1 MTTRS
6 SLNRGG
12 FTLVELLVVIAII
25 GTLVG
30 LLLPAVQS
38 AREAGRKT
46 SCINAV
52 RNQGLGMMNFENA
65 NKAFPHGGSSL
76 SSRDISNIQAIEAAY
91 FTSVY
96 AFELGSDTRVRIFSN
111 GTGRGGLLAQTGSA
125 LYSAAPFMELQN
137 EFNNVAFDSNM
148 SVFACP
154 SRGDTAAE
162 TVGGGT
168 YGSGDRVFDGT
179 TKLPDSA
186 GGSTPFSQ
194 YYKTSGPQLTYVSGT
209 FGNGGVARTKVM
221 ITDFATNQ
229 LITPDHSIS
238 GTRALSD
245 LPGQITTPGGSN
257 YGWPNNKPGLTKYS
271 DFDTAGLQRIADI
284 TDGTTYTM
292 MIGETSADTRMY
304 DSGSLAYREGVF
316 AGGGEG
322 SRAFQSGGVLQAQ
335 TVYQDQ
341 KISNALFSTFRAL
354 WGTPHPG
361 GQTICM
367 ADGSVTSI
375 PVGTVITALVNP
387 VDNLPVPDGIL
398 NR

>member
-6 SLNRGG
+6 SLHRGG

-76 SSRDISNIQAIEAAY
+76 STRDIANIQAIEAAY
-91 FTSVY
+91 FTSTY
-96 AFELGSDTRVRIFSN
+96 AFELGSDTRVRMFSM

-168 YGSGDRVFDGT
+168 YGSGDRVFDGS
-179 TKLPDSA
+179 TKIADSA

-194 YYKTSGPQLTYVSGT
+194 YYKSTPQLTYVSGT
-209 FGNGGVARTKVM
+209 FGNNGVARTKVM

-229 LITPDHSIS
+229 CITPDHNIS
-238 GTRALSD
+238 GTKTQA
-245 LPGQITTPGGSN
+245 QVATAITTTTDTN
-257 YGWPNNKPGLTKYS
+257 YNWPNNKPGLSVYS
-271 DFDTAGLQRIADI
+271 DFDTGALKRIADI

-292 MIGETSADTRMY
+292 MIGETSMDTRMY

>member
-1 MTTRS
+1 MTIRS
-6 SLNRGG
+6 SLRRGG

-38 AREAGRKT
+38 AREAARKT

-52 RNQGLGMMNFENA
+52 KNQGLGLLTFENA

-76 SSRDISNIQAIEAAY
+76 SSRDISNIGQVEATY
-91 FTSVY
+91 FTSTY

-125 LYSAAPFMELQN
+125 LYSAAPFMELTN

-162 TVGGGT
+162 TVGAGT
-168 YGSGDRVFDGT
+168 YGSGDRVFDGS
-179 TKLPDSA
+179 TKLPDS
-186 GGSTPFSQ
+186 GGGATPFSQ
-194 YYKTSGPQLTYVSGT
+194 YYKSTPQLTYVSGT

-229 LITPDHSIS
+229 CITPDHSIS
-238 GTRALSD
+238 GTRNFSD
-245 LPGQITTPGGSN
+245 LAGQISN
-257 YGWPNNKPGLTKYS
+257 AGVNQGWPNNKPGLSVYS
-271 DFDTAGLQRIADI
+271 DFDTAALKRVADI
-284 TDGTTYTM
+284 TDGTTYTLLV
-292 MIGETSADTRMY
+292 GETSMDTRMY

-322 SRAFQSGGVLQAQ
+322 SRAYQSGGVLNAQ

-341 KISNALFSTFRAL
+341 KIPNAQFSTFRAL